1 MIKINE
7 NDIFGDYKII
17 SRNYDKQAAAT
28 YWNCECIKCG
38 KKKIL
43 RGDSVRKYPK
53 CKCDD
58 PLIGTESNEFLV
70 LAKTD
75 IKAKDNCN
83 VFKCQCK
90 NCGNIEFIA
99 SNVLRSKKKH
109 CCCYS
114 KKTTLIDMTRQNYG
128 YLTVLSRDMTKE
140 HTGHKKDSYWICK
153 CNNCGSV
160 KSIRGISLRKG
171 YTTSCGCI
179 KSKGEEYI
187 AKLLEE
193 NEIPFQREYSFS
205 DLIYKLPLKFDFA
218 IFSKNG
224 FLSHLVEFDGK
235 QHFEINNFF
244 GGEEEFQKNKIRDE
258 LKNNYCIE
266 NRIPLIRIKYDEEI
280 SLERIM
286 NYGTYSCSTEGVK
299 NCIGKI

>member
-109 CCCYS
+109 CCCHS
-114 KKTTLIDMTRQNYG
+114 KKTTLIDMIGQNYG

-171 YTTSCGCI
+171 YATSCGCI
-179 KSKGEEYI
+179 KSKGEECI

-218 IFSKNG
+218 IFSKRG

-286 NYGTYSCSTEGVK
+286 NYETYSCSTEGIK
-299 NCIGKI
+299 NCC

>member
-1 MIKINE
+1 MVKINE

-17 SRNYDKQAAAT
+17 SRNYDKKAAAT
-28 YWNCECIKCG
+28 YWNCKCIKCG
-38 KKKIL
+38 KERIL
-43 RGDSVRKYPK
+43 RGDQVRKNQS

-58 PLIGTESNEFLV
+58 PLIGTESNEFLI
-70 LAKTD
+70 LLKTD
-75 IKAKDNCN
+75 IKSKDNCN

-90 NCGNIEFIA
+90 KCGNIEFIA
-99 SNVLRSKKKH
+99 SNILRSKRKH
-109 CCCYS
+109 CSSCYN
-114 KKTTLIDMTRQNYG
+114 KKTTLIDMTGQNYG

-140 HTGHKKDSYWICK
+140 HTGHENDAYWICK
-153 CNNCGSV
+153 CNNCGSI

-187 AKLLEE
+187 AKILEE
-193 NEIPFQREYSFS
+193 NQIPFQREYSFC
-205 DLIYKLPLKFDFA
+205 DLIYKSPLKFDFA

-224 FLSHLVEFDGK
+224 TLSHLIEFDGK

-266 NRIPLIRIKYDEEI
+266 NKIPLIRIKYDEEI
-280 SLERIM
+280 NLERIM
-286 NYGTYSCSTEGVK
+286 NYGTYECSTERA
-299 NCIGKI
+299 